1 MAAEPPRRFAVDFR
15 AHVVP
20 IMQREIARLAGDMA
34 ADEITFPEAMAE
46 LMDLAQRRGAGYLP
60 DAIYDDLREWIS
72 VTLLDEAILAED
84 ARALV
89 LRLLREPSRDVL
101 RQAVREFLTHGR

>member
-1 MAAEPPRRFAVDFR
+1 MGGEAPRRFATDFR

-20 IMQREIARLAGDMA
+20 VIQREITRLAGDMA
-34 ADEITFPEAMAE
+34 DNAIEFPEAMAE
-46 LMDLAQRRGAGYLP
+46 LLHLAQRRGAGYLP

-72 VTLLDEAILAED
+72 VTLLDEATLAED
-84 ARALV
+84 ARDLV

-101 RQAVREFLTHGR
+101 RQAVREFLSDDR